1 MAITTD
7 FQQRRVQRRL
17 EDLESFVPPPPPPGS
32 AAAQTHAAQVLAA
45 KKKQTPNVRRALG
58 TKKTFRDWLG
68 ELPSTPTPPYVTAA
82 APPPAT
88 PPARLLECVAIHE
101 RDGGCGGA

>member
-1 MAITTD
+1 M
-7 FQQRRVQRRL
+7 
-17 EDLESFVPPPPPPGS
+17 PPPPAAGS
-32 AAAQTHAAQVLAA
+32 AAAQTHAAQALAA

-58 TKKTFRDWLG
+58 TKKTLRDWLG
-68 ELPSTPTPPYVTAA
+68 ELPAAPTPPYVTAA

-88 PPARLLECVAIHE
+88 PPARLCVSCGYTGCYRCQRCGDWNCSLECVAIHE